1 VILKKFPTEIEF
13 LDKKIGGFYPGLVL
27 LHEMVGAG
35 GREFALTYLSNYSE
49 KENKL
54 YYISIAKTE
63 TVVLREINLIF
74 QESTANK
81 LKEALTIE
89 SLAEFYFKDSIV
101 PMHWIS
107 GRSMSI
113 QELRNRGDLLTTL
126 AEILEKTKNES
137 IVFLDS
143 ITDILRIAN
152 EEMDWND
159 FISLIKGIK
168 NLCIRKDIL
177 LISVITAGT
186 VCHEKEQEVLEQGDG
201 VLVFEWSIDDD
212 SIKRWLYFRKYLGI
226 LPLLE
231 KEGII
236 KFNVKI
242 DPNIGFTTSKLVRMI

>member
-1 VILKKFPTEIEF
+1 MVLKKFPTEIEF

-49 KENKL
+49 RENKL

-63 TVVLREINLIF
+63 MVVLREINLIF

-81 LKEALTIE
+81 LKEALIIE
-89 SLAEFYFKDSIV
+89 SLADIYFKDSMV

-107 GRSMSI
+107 GRNIGI
-113 QELRNRGDLLTTL
+113 QELKKRGDILTTL
-126 AEILEKTKNES
+126 AEILEGIESDS

-152 EEMDWND
+152 KKMDWND

-168 NLCIRKDIL
+168 NLCIRKNIL

-186 VCHEKEQEVLEQGDG
+186 ASIEKEQEVLEQGDG
-201 VLVFEWSIDDD
+201 VLVFEWSIKDD

-242 DPNIGFTTSKLVRMI
+242 DPSVGFTTSKLVRMI